1 MMAMRDLVICVVI
14 YFCLAEGLARC
25 SRSRPSK
32 ACGRTMSAYRGSI
45 RSPGFPNP
53 YPPALRETDQECKW
67 IINLP
72 YGHGIKLT
80 FSGYDLND
88 ETNDVGSEIY
98 DELQVFRDG
107 SCDESQRQ
115 RSLIGM
121 LEGEL
126 VIYIPHKTACIK
138 FIRRTLNNKIHGG
151 FSLTYEVVDANS
163 KCGGNNTVMVTSQEG
178 YIYSPGYPTASY
190 PPYLNCTW
198 MVEVQPDQT
207 LDVSFLDFQLSYTYS
222 CDFAPDF
229 VEIGNSNRTY
239 EYKYCDQDV
248 PETFLSR
255 GNRVW
260 VHFRTGQWRNRGF
273 WLYYKAV
280 GEPTAADQPNPNY
293 RQEEGR
299 GKQYPGAT
307 NEAPQDKQD
316 GSNSYQ
322 QFVESPGFSLSP
334 MSPVIVLTV
343 VMTKFCETVLYL

>member
-1 MMAMRDLVICVVI
+1 
-14 YFCLAEGLARC
+14 
-25 SRSRPSK
+25 
-32 ACGRTMSAYRGSI
+32 MSAYRGSI

-88 ETNDVGSEIY
+88 ETNDVGSTIY
-98 DELQVFRDG
+98 DEIQVFRDG
-107 SCDESQRQ
+107 SCQESQRQ
-115 RSLIGM
+115 KSLIGM

-138 FIRRTLNNKIHGG
+138 FIRRTQNNKIHGG

-163 KCGGNNTVMVTSQEG
+163 KCGGNNTVKVTSQEG

-255 GNRVW
+255 DNRVW
-260 VHFRTGQWRNRGF
+260 VHFRSGQWRNRGF

-299 GKQYPGAT
+299 GRKYPGTT

-322 QFVESPGFSLSP
+322 QFAESSSFSLSP
-334 MSPVIVLTV
+334 MSSVIVLNV
-343 VMTKFCETVLYL
+343 VMATFCETILYL